1 MNLNSKYF
9 KYLFRTETVIGMN
22 TVSADGLDQKLWKTV
37 YTCSIMTCTII
48 GLVHSLAY
56 ENPNIGLTFYV
67 ARTTQSVLLRFVL
80 FYAFITAVHDY
91 RTKVTA
97 ILNLEAIERRLST
110 EKSGGPDTTLAETGV
125 SLLSLALYVVHW
137 AETVTE
143 LMTGPRSIPKLFT
156 SFHFNLFKCC
166 QFYGCLLFTTKCYRV
181 QKEINKLLDTLFE
194 EGAIKDRSRNKYRL
208 TRSEKVKNLREAT
221 RNLKTLQGALFDSE
235 MKIKSYYWIYVAWFA
250 ITSAVM
256 TPIIVISTSDVKNY
270 REFLGL
276 NATLLSYV
284 AFTVAVVVAFEQ
296 IRDEQD
302 AALGEVVVVTHA
314 DTHVEDDVLRT
325 LTHQILAHHH
335 RHASSSSFYLFHV
348 DFSLLADIFDTTLMI
363 ACTLLS

>member
-9 KYLFRTETVIGMN
+9 KYLFHTETVIGMN
-22 TVSADGLDQKLWKTV
+22 TVSVDGLDQKLWKTV
-37 YTCSIMTCTII
+37 YTCFIMTCTII
-48 GLVHSLAY
+48 GLVHSLVY
-56 ENPNIGLTFYV
+56 EHPNIGLTFYV

-110 EKSGGPDTTLAETGV
+110 EKSGGLAETGV

-137 AETVTE
+137 TETVTE
-143 LMTGPRSIPKLFT
+143 LMTDLRSIPKLLT
-156 SFHFNLFKCC
+156 SLHFNLFKCC

-181 QKEINKLLDTLFE
+181 QTKINKLLDTLVE

-296 IRDEQD
+296 IREEQD
-302 AALGEVVVVTHA
+302 AALGKVVVVMHA
-314 DTHVEDDVLRT
+314 DTRVEDGVLRT

-335 RHASSSSFYLFHV
+335 RRASSSSFYLFDV

>member
-9 KYLFRTETVIGMN
+9 KFLFRTETVIGIN
-22 TVSADGLDQKLWKTV
+22 TVSIDGLDQKLWKTV
-37 YTCSIMTCTII
+37 YTCIIMTCTII
-48 GLVHSLAY
+48 GLVHSLVY
-56 ENPNIGLTFYV
+56 EHPNIGLTFYV

-97 ILNLEAIERRLST
+97 ILNLEEIERRLST

-143 LMTGPRSIPKLFT
+143 RASGVSRNYSPVSISTCSSVVSFTGVCSLQPS
-156 SFHFNLFKCC
+156 
-166 QFYGCLLFTTKCYRV
+166 TTESKRKSTNYV
-181 QKEINKLLDTLFE
+181 LDILDVYLYVLDMYE

-235 MKIKSYYWIYVAWFA
+235 MKIKSYYWIYFAWFA

-256 TPIIVISTSDVKNY
+256 TPSIVISTSDVKNY

-284 AFTVAVVVAFEQ
+284 VFTVAVVVAFEQ

-302 AALGEVVVVTHA
+302 AALGKVVVV
-314 DTHVEDDVLRT
+314 RT
-325 LTHQILAHHH
+325 QTRA
-335 RHASSSSFYLFHV
+335 
-348 DFSLLADIFDTTLMI
+348 
-363 ACTLLS
+363 